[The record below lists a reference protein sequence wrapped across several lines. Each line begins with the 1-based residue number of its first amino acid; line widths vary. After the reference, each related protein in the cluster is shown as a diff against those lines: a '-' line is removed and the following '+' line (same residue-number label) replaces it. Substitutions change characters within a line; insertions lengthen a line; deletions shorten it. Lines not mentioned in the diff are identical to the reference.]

1 MSYLLVHGGGM
12 AASSWDRLVP
22 LLDGTVVAPDLP
34 GRGSRADVDITTVTL
49 SDCADAVVAAADGL
63 DDITLVGHSMAGVSL
78 ARVMPR
84 LASRLHHV
92 VFLAAVVPEDGTRVL
107 DQIDPQVRVYVEESI
122 AGGIYHQ
129 EREPARE
136 ILCNDLDAEQSE
148 WVLDRI
154 VPDSA
159 ALLAEPVDLSGLA
172 TDVHRARPL
181 LRSRTAGEV
190 GPAGGR
196 GRPGPAGRPHGDG
209 VTARR
214 AGQDAVLH
222 RRLLIGG
229 GPWLRLVLSR

>member
-34 GRGSRADVDITTVTL
+34 GRGTRADVDITTVTL
-49 SDCADAVVAAADGL
+49 SDCADAVVAAAQGL
-63 DDITLVGHSMAGVSL
+63 NDITLVGHSLAGVSL

-84 LASRLHHV
+84 LADRLHHV

-129 EREPARE
+129 ERDPARE

-172 TDVHRARPL
+172 TNVPRTYVRTELDRCYVPELQDKSIPRVGGGVRILPTGHMPMVSRPAEL
-181 LRSRTAGEV
+181 A
-190 GPAGGR
+190 
-196 GRPGPAGRPHGDG
+196 
-209 VTARR
+209 
-214 AGQDAVLH
+214 
-222 RRLLIGG
+222 RLLHSIAAA
-229 GPWLRLVLSR
+229 

>member
-34 GRGSRADVDITTVTL
+34 GRGTRADVDITTVML
-49 SDCADAVVAAADGL
+49 SDCADAVVAAAEGL
-63 DDITLVGHSMAGVSL
+63 DDITLVGHSLAGVSL
-78 ARVMPR
+78 ARAMPR
-84 LASRLHHV
+84 LVGRLHHV

-122 AGGIYHQ
+122 AGGIYNQ

-172 TDVHRARPL
+172 ADVPRTYVRTELDRCYVPELQEKSIPRVGGDVRVLRTGHMAMVSRPTEL
-181 LRSRTAGEV
+181 A
-190 GPAGGR
+190 
-196 GRPGPAGRPHGDG
+196 
-209 VTARR
+209 
-214 AGQDAVLH
+214 
-222 RRLLIGG
+222 RLLYSIAAA
-229 GPWLRLVLSR
+229 

>member
-34 GRGSRADVDITTVTL
+34 GRGARADVDVTTVTL
-49 SDCADAVVAAADGL
+49 SDCADAVVAAAHGL
-63 DDITLVGHSMAGVSL
+63 TDITLVGHSLAGVSL
-78 ARVMPR
+78 APVMPR
-84 LASRLHHV
+84 LADRLHHV

-129 EREPARE
+129 ERDPARE
-136 ILCNDLDAEQSE
+136 ILCNDLNAEQSE

-172 TDVHRARPL
+172 TNVPRTYVRTELDRCYVPELQEKSIQRVGGDIRVLPTGHMPMVSRPAEL
-181 LRSRTAGEV
+181 A
-190 GPAGGR
+190 
-196 GRPGPAGRPHGDG
+196 
-209 VTARR
+209 
-214 AGQDAVLH
+214 
-222 RRLLIGG
+222 RLLSSIAAA
-229 GPWLRLVLSR
+229 

>member
-12 AASSWDRLVP
+12 AASSWDQLVP

-49 SDCADAVVAAADGL
+49 SDCAGAVVTAAEGL

-172 TDVHRARPL
+172 TDVP
-181 LRSRTAGEV
+181 RTYIRTELDRCYVPELQEKSIPRV
-190 GPAGGR
+190 GGDVLVLPAGHMAMVS
-196 GRPGPAGRPHGDG
+196 RPAEL
-209 VTARR
+209 ARM
-214 AGQDAVLH
+214 
-222 RRLLIGG
+222 
-229 GPWLRLVLSR
+229 LSAIAAS